1 MHFIDSDDGGDD
13 GRSAIPSIKAV
24 RKYNCDSNDDEY
36 TVLEP
41 VLTFDESTMEP
52 QIAGA

>member
-1 MHFIDSDDGGDD
+1 MYFIDNDDGGDD
-13 GRSAIPSIKAV
+13 
-24 RKYNCDSNDDEY
+24 CDSNDDEY